1 MLYPFVRNTLL
12 TCLCALLF
20 SACNRG
26 PDRAIVI
33 SQVQSAAQ
41 LATVEYVLSKVV
53 LGTKE
58 KKIVGLKL
66 KDSDFLA
73 ETEARIKAGIDLQK
87 IREEDVKIE
96 GNRIRIH
103 LPPVEILNFSYPAE
117 NFKVD
122 FNYYESSRA
131 NRLTL
136 DDLEQF
142 YRMGEL
148 AIRRDMQFLGI
159 EKTAQQRTRV
169 MLGGLLKAAG
179 YDEVYLEF
187 EPMDYGP
194 AEAYQEA
201 WDNIRNAISGNS

>member
-1 MLYPFVRNTLL
+1 MLYSFVRNTFL
-12 TCLCALLF
+12 TCATAILLCA
-20 SACNRG
+20 CNSQ
-26 PDRAIVI
+26 PNRALVV
-33 SQVQSAAQ
+33 SQVQAAAQ
-41 LATVEYVLSKVV
+41 LATVEYVVSKII

-58 KKIVGLKL
+58 KRVVGLKL

-87 IREEDVKIE
+87 IKQDDIKIE
-96 GNRIRIH
+96 GKRISIH
-103 LPPVEILNFSYPAE
+103 LPAVEILNFSYPAE
-117 NFKVD
+117 NFKID
-122 FNYYESSRA
+122 FNYYESNRA

-136 DDLEQF
+136 DDLERF

-159 EKTAQQRTRV
+159 EKTAQKRTRV

-187 EPMDYGP
+187 EPMDYSP

-201 WDNIRNAISGNS
+201 WENIRNIISGN

>member
-12 TCLCALLF
+12 TCVCALLLT
-20 SACNRG
+20 ACNRG

-58 KKIVGLKL
+58 KKIIGVKL
-66 KDSDFLA
+66 KDSEFLA

-96 GNRIRIH
+96 GNRISIQ

-122 FNYYESSRA
+122 FNYYESRPA

-159 EKTAQQRTRV
+159 EKTAQDRTRV

>member
-1 MLYPFVRNTLL
+1 MLIPFVRNTLL
-12 TCLCALLF
+12 TCLAALLLL
-20 SACNRG
+20 SCNRQ
-26 PDRAIVI
+26 PNRALVI
-33 SQVQSAAQ
+33 SQVQAAAQ
-41 LATVEYVLSKVV
+41 LATVEYVVSKII

-58 KKIVGLKL
+58 KKIVGIKL

-87 IREEDVKIE
+87 IRMEDVEVE
-96 GNRIRIH
+96 GNRISIH

-117 NFKVD
+117 NFKID
-122 FNYYESSRA
+122 FNYYESNRG
-131 NRLTL
+131 NRLSL
-136 DDLEQF
+136 DDLERF
-142 YRMGEL
+142 YRIGEL

-179 YDEVYLEF
+179 YEEVYLEF
-187 EPMDYGP
+187 EPMDYSP

-201 WDNIRNAISGNS
+201 WDNIRNIISGN